1 MRFVPLLKYC
11 DGVHFHRSSVQL
23 GSKRHSPLCYYYC
36 LYLSAT
42 CNSLKSL
49 GRWLFRLAPRTQ
61 AFSSLVKV
69 DFWTQLATKKL
80 DTYRLNDDAQVR
92 LSATRQLQLST
103 DAGRPT
109 ATAVDC
115 RIVAH
120 GADRRLGVR
129 MLVRC
134 PFGTA
139 VALLPSP
146 TGERAHCHLGSS
158 S

>member
-23 GSKRHSPLCYYYC
+23 GSKRNSRSVLLPVPLCD

-42 CNSLKSL
+42 CTSLKSL
-49 GRWLFRLAPRTQ
+49 GRWLFRPAPRTQ

-92 LSATRQLQLST
+92 LSATRQLQPQM
-103 DAGRPT
+103 R
-109 ATAVDC
+109 VD
-115 RIVAH
+115 
-120 GADRRLGVR
+120 RL
-129 MLVRC
+129 
-134 PFGTA
+134 
-139 VALLPSP
+139 LL
-146 TGERAHCHLGSS
+146 L
-158 S
+158 